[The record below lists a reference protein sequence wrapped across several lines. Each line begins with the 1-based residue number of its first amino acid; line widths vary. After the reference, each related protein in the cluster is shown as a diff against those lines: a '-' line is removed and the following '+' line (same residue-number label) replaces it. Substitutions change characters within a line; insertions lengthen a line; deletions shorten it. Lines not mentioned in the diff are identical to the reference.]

1 MKPQEAPLSATA
13 AAMLRAGLESA
24 KRGEITPNR
33 RDADGELKRA
43 LELHSL
49 VFAYQERTKGVPVV
63 VLRQITLEVQAA
75 LSRYESTL

>member
-1 MKPQEAPLSATA
+1 MKPQ
-13 AAMLRAGLESA
+13 
-24 KRGEITPNR
+24 NR

-49 VFAYQERTKGVPVV
+49 VFAYQERTKGVPVA
-63 VLRQITLEVQAA
+63 VLRQITLEAQAA